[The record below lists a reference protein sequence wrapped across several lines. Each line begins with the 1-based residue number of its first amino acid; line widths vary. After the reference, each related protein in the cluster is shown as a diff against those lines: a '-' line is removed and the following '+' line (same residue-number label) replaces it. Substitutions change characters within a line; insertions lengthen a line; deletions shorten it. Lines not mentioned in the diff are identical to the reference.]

1 VTGNCACTTKVELVV
16 KLAPAT
22 ARGSAAHNTL
32 LACVAELGIA
42 LESLDPSASEGEL
55 AGYHVAIVPSDTA
68 ARAIER
74 LRQCEGVEAAF
85 AKPRGETPTGG
96 TQHGK

>member
-1 VTGNCACTTKVELVV
+1 
-16 KLAPAT
+16 
-22 ARGSAAHNTL
+22 L
-32 LACVAELGIA
+32 LACAAELGIA
-42 LESLDPSASEGEL
+42 LESLDPSASDAEL
-55 AGYHVAIVPSDTA
+55 ASYHIAIVTPGTA

-74 LRQCEGVEAAF
+74 LRQCDGVEAAF